1 MGMKRVKTLLI
12 AAAVLCLLFL
22 SGCVVI
28 SEEINVFEDGSGT
41 LRFAI
46 GVKQENYENFQ
57 EALPEGYALEN
68 YFATLTQDEV
78 LTSMQV
84 NHYTQD
90 GLDWESVEFELA
102 DFVALFSQKRRIG
115 PVEITFDEREE
126 GFRFT
131 QTIDMANS
139 NLVIP
144 GVHLM
149 DLSALEFTVD
159 LKTPQIINTNGVQ
172 SAAGVSTWSIPM
184 GEVLQDGSTA
194 FLRADYILEPYEG
207 IFIPWEVFFPYLVV
221 GFLALC
227 GLAILAVIFVN
238 TVIKREKAPTLKFK

>member
-1 MGMKRVKTLLI
+1 MGKKRVQTLLI
-12 AAAVLCLLFL
+12 AVALLCLLFL
-22 SGCVVI
+22 SSCVVI

-41 LRFAI
+41 MRFAI

-68 YFATLTQDEV
+68 YFATLTQNEA
-78 LTSMQV
+78 LASMQAD
-84 NHYTQD
+84 HYMQD
-90 GLDWESVEFELA
+90 GLHWESVELEVA

-131 QTIDMANS
+131 QTIDLANS

-159 LKTPQIINTNGVQ
+159 LKTPQILNTNGVQ
-172 SAAGVSTWSIPM
+172 SAAGVSTWTIPM
-184 GEVLQDGSTA
+184 DEVLRDGSTV

-207 IFIPWEVFFPYLVV
+207 IFIPWEVFFPYLVI

-227 GLAILAVIFVN
+227 GLAIVTVIFVN
-238 TVIKREKAPTLKFK
+238 TVIKREKASTLKFK